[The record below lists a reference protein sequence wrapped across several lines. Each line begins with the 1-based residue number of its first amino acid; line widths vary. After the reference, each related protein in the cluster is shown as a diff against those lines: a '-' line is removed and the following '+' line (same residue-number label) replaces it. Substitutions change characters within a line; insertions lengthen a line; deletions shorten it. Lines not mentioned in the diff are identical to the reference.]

1 MRVRL
6 ERLDSYAH
14 DGLVFDVSDQG
25 PLDGPP
31 VVLLHGFPQRAT
43 SWNQVAPLL
52 HAAGMRTFAP
62 DQRGYSRGARP
73 RGRSSYR
80 MSRLVQD
87 VVGLVETLGQ
97 GRVHL
102 VGHDWGSAVAWALA
116 ATRPDLVSTLTSVSV
131 PHPGAMVR
139 SMRYADQLR
148 RSWYMGFFQLPWL
161 PERLLCSRRSDLERE
176 LRRGGLPA
184 DALARVWPE
193 IIEDGALTGALNWY
207 RAMPFSD
214 PRVLRGRVR
223 VPTTHVWSDGDVALG
238 REGAELTG
246 AYVDA
251 PYRLEILA
259 GISHWIPNE
268 APERLA
274 EIVLARVRS

>member
-1 MRVRL
+1 
-6 ERLDSYAH
+6 
-14 DGLVFDVSDQG
+14 
-25 PLDGPP
+25 
-31 VVLLHGFPQRAT
+31 
-43 SWNQVAPLL
+43 
-52 HAAGMRTFAP
+52 
-62 DQRGYSRGARP
+62 
-73 RGRSSYR
+73 
-80 MSRLVQD
+80 
-87 VVGLVETLGQ
+87 
-97 GRVHL
+97 
-102 VGHDWGSAVAWALA
+102 
-116 ATRPDLVSTLTSVSV
+116 
-131 PHPGAMVR
+131 
-139 SMRYADQLR
+139 
-148 RSWYMGFFQLPWL
+148 
-161 PERLLCSRRSDLERE
+161 RLLCSRRSALEQA
-176 LRRGGLPA
+176 LRRGGLRA

>member
-1 MRVRL
+1 M
-6 ERLDSYAH
+6 
-14 DGLVFDVSDQG
+14 
-25 PLDGPP
+25 
-31 VVLLHGFPQRAT
+31 
-43 SWNQVAPLL
+43 
-52 HAAGMRTFAP
+52 
-62 DQRGYSRGARP
+62 
-73 RGRSSYR
+73 
-80 MSRLVQD
+80 
-87 VVGLVETLGQ
+87 
-97 GRVHL
+97 HL
-102 VGHDWGSAVAWALA
+102 VGHDWGAAVAWALA
-116 ATRPDLVSTLTSVSV
+116 ATRPDLVSTADRRL
-131 PHPGAMVR
+131 GAAPWRDGALDAVR
-139 SMRYADQLR
+139 RPAAAVLVH
-148 RSWYMGFFQLPWL
+148 GLLPAAL
-161 PERLLCSRRSDLERE
+161 AAGAAPLLAPVGLERA

-214 PRVLRGRVR
+214 PRVRARAGAGADDTRVERRRRGPRPRGRR
-223 VPTTHVWSDGDVALG
+223 AAP
-238 REGAELTG
+238 R